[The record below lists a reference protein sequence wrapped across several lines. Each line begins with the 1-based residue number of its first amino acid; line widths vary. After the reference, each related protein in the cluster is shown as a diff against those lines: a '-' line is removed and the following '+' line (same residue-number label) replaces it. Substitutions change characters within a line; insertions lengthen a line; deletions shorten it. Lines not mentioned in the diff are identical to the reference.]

1 MKTVNYSDYS
11 VTTLIKQNIRKGSDL
26 MNRKKIIIA
35 ASAMLLVV
43 VVYSSIVSLSKARNK
58 SNDYEYYYTD
68 ESIAEADNIVSDYK
82 AFSLT
87 HDTDGNSVLLGS
99 VSLDTDP
106 ESITVFVNKEY
117 SLPADYV
124 PSDLT
129 VPNVPFNFD
138 YTDEKKMLRK
148 EAAFALE
155 DLIQA
160 ASDDGLSIYGVSGY
174 RSYKRQEQIYN
185 KNIATKGALY
195 TNRYS
200 AKPGFSEHQTGLSID
215 VSAKSVAFRL
225 DESFASTP
233 EGKWLENH
241 AYEYGFII
249 RYPKDKSDIT
259 GYSYEPWHIRY
270 VGKELA
276 EYLYT
281 NKLTLEE
288 FYNYTPSISFIEEDY
303 AHDSAVDDA
312 AISENET
319 AVDIENDAE
328 VEDTTKDQE
337 KEPSTTKEDTKSDT
351 KDQDSEKDTT
361 KEDSKAGSSTSKDAT
376 ASKPGKDTTTSN
388 AKPSKD
394 DTTKD
399 ETDPSTSDNADDTES
414 DDTTSPDTDN
424 NDTDTQN
431 NASDED
437 NTSTDGNTSTDQA
450 PGSSPNTSDPNVTTD
465 PSSSGTTTSTNTT
478 SSGTTTNTSTNGT
491 K

>member
-1 MKTVNYSDYS
+1 
-11 VTTLIKQNIRKGSDL
+11 

-35 ASAMLLVV
+35 ASAMFLVV

-68 ESIAEADNIVSDYK
+68 ESIAEAENIVSDYK

-87 HDTDGNSVLLGS
+87 HDTDGKSLLVGS

-129 VPNVPFNFD
+129 IPNVPFNFD

-155 DLIQA
+155 DLIRA
-160 ASDDGLSIYGVSGY
+160 ATDDGLSIYGVSGY

-215 VSAKSVAFRL
+215 VSAKSIAFRL

-276 EYLYT
+276 EYIYT

-288 FYNYTPSISFIEEDY
+288 FFNYTPSISFIEEDY
-303 AHDSAVDDA
+303 AHDSAVDDD
-312 AISENET
+312 AIYENET
-319 AVDIENDAE
+319 TVDIESE
-328 VEDTTKDQE
+328 TKVEDTTKDQE
-337 KEPSTTKEDTKSDT
+337 KDSSTTKVDTKTDS
-351 KDQDSEKDTT
+351 KDQDSEKDTSKQDT
-361 KEDSKAGSSTSKDAT
+361 KTDNSTSKDTDTTAT
-376 ASKPGKDTTTSN
+376 KPGKDTTTSN
-388 AKPSKD
+388 TKPSKD

-399 ETDPSTSDNADDTES
+399 EADPSTSDNTDDTTS
-414 DDTTSPDTDN
+414 DDTTSTDTDN
-424 NDTDTQN
+424 NGTDTQDT
-431 NASDED
+431 SSSED
-437 NTSTDGNTSTDQA
+437 STPTNDTTSTDQVPDTA
-450 PGSSPNTSDPNVTTD
+450 PSTGDSNVTTD
-465 PSSSGTTTSTNTT
+465 PSSNGNTTGTNTT

>member
-1 MKTVNYSDYS
+1 
-11 VTTLIKQNIRKGSDL
+11 

-337 KEPSTTKEDTKSDT
+337 KDPSTTKEDTKTET
-351 KDQDSEKDTT
+351 KDQASEKDTS
-361 KEDSKAGSSTSKDAT
+361 KEDTKTDNTTSKDTDAT
-376 ASKPGKDTTTSN
+376 TSKPGKDTTTSN

>member
-1 MKTVNYSDYS
+1 
-11 VTTLIKQNIRKGSDL
+11 

-106 ESITVFVNKEY
+106 KSITVFVNKEY

-155 DLIQA
+155 DLVQA

-174 RSYKRQEQIYN
+174 RSYKRQEQIYS
-185 KNIATKGALY
+185 KNISTKGALY

-319 AVDIENDAE
+319 TVDIENEAE

-337 KEPSTTKEDTKSDT
+337 KDPSTTKEDTKSDT
-351 KDQDSEKDTT
+351 KDQDSVKDTS
-361 KEDSKAGSSTSKDAT
+361 KEDSKAGSSTTKDTDAT
-376 ASKPGKDTTTSN
+376 PSKPGKDTTTSN
-388 AKPSKD
+388 TKPSKV
-394 DTTKD
+394 DTSKD
-399 ETDPSTSDNADDTES
+399 ETDPSTSDNADDTAS
-414 DDTTSPDTDN
+414 DDTASPDTDSN
-424 NDTDTQN
+424 GTDTQDT
-431 NASDED
+431 APDED
-437 NTSTDGNTSTDQA
+437 STSTGDNTSTDQA
-450 PGSSPNTSDPNVTTD
+450 PGSTPNTSDPNVTTD
-465 PSSSGTTTSTNTT
+465 PSSSGTTTGTNTT